1 MFALIL
7 AICMTPINVV
17 GQEIGPETCEESIIA
32 EHKTIALCMKNMDK
46 QTKAIKNSILAPFDW
61 HVSCEALEPKKPVKN
76 IIYVEE

>member
-7 AICMTPINVV
+7 SICMAPINAN
-17 GQEIGPETCEESIIA
+17 GQEIGPEVCEESIIA

-61 HVSCEALEPKKPVKN
+61 QVACEALQPKKPIKN